1 VSDPVDEIF
10 GLFARHGAGKYGE
23 DVSLEAHM
31 LQSATFAE
39 RRGAAPALVVAALLH
54 DIGHFLYPDGEASMD
69 GNRDLEHEALGA
81 AWLSRLFDER
91 VTAPIALHVAAKRY
105 LCAAEPGY
113 FDALSDA
120 SRASLIL
127 QGGPMTAEEA
137 AAFVRTTA
145 FEDAILLRRCDDD
158 GKEVAMRTAP
168 LDDYRDLVRALLRA

>member
-1 VSDPVDEIF
+1 
-10 GLFARHGAGKYGE
+10 
-23 DVSLEAHM
+23 
-31 LQSATFAE
+31 
-39 RRGAAPALVVAALLH
+39 
-54 DIGHFLYPDGEASMD
+54 MD